1 MALKPEYLP
10 LIKILE
16 KQLFA
21 ISDQQRAY
29 SWKTQQRKELFQDI
43 EKVLYASD
51 SNRHHFIATIVC
63 LQTNQTEE
71 IGTDELERLD
81 IVDGQQRLTTLIILL
96 KLIAIFLEKSGG
108 ELEKAEED
116 KLNELIVKDN
126 PVEYASYVE
135 FGHRQQPGRYVPA
148 LGKQLKQ
155 GWVKGRFMLTISE
168 GEIQDIAPKVIEA
181 KLKKWL
187 KNGLS

>member
-1 MALKPEYLP
+1 M
-10 LIKILE
+10 
-16 KQLFA
+16 
-21 ISDQQRAY
+21 
-29 SWKTQQRKELFQDI
+29 QDI

>member
-1 MALKPEYLP
+1 MERKRQSTFNRNYFTPISYSRTFFWRADTDPE
-10 LIKILE
+10 
-16 KQLFA
+16 
-21 ISDQQRAY
+21 
-29 SWKTQQRKELFQDI
+29 TG
-43 EKVLYASD
+43 ASIT
-51 SNRHHFIATIVC
+51 H
-63 LQTNQTEE
+63 
-71 IGTDELERLD
+71 

>member
-1 MALKPEYLP
+1 M
-10 LIKILE
+10 
-16 KQLFA
+16 
-21 ISDQQRAY
+21 
-29 SWKTQQRKELFQDI
+29 
-43 EKVLYASD
+43 
-51 SNRHHFIATIVC
+51 
-63 LQTNQTEE
+63 QTNQTEE